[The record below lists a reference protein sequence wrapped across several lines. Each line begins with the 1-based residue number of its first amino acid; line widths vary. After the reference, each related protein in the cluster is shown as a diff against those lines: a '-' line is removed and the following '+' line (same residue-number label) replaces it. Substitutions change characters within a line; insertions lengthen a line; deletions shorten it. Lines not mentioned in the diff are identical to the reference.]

1 MAKDATV
8 FSKVYQHTGEKLICK
23 ARFSLHEYTMHPVLC
38 MCVCVCVCVRVRVRM
53 GMVKH
58 YLVYIYMCVYGSFSG
73 KLVKTVT

>member
-38 MCVCVCVCVRVRVRM
+38 MCVCVCVCARAH
-53 GMVKH
+53 G
-58 YLVYIYMCVYGSFSG
+58 YGQALFSVYIYICVYMGHSPENWS
-73 KLVKTVT
+73 KL